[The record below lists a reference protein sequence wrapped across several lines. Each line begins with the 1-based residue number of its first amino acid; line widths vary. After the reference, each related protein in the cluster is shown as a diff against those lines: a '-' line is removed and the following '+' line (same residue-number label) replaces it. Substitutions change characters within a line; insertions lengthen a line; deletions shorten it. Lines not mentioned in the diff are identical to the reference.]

1 MIKIKLT
8 LIIFTAFSF
17 ILIYLFLR
25 GAEEEEEEED
35 QNSTIETK
43 IPERSPEQIAA
54 GKLEMEKIK
63 KHLLQTVTR
72 RRWVINYLYFL
83 NQTLIN

>member
-1 MIKIKLT
+1 MIKIKFT

-25 GAEEEEEEED
+25 GAEEEEEEEEEED

-63 KHLLQTVTR
+63 KQIKQNVTR
-72 RRWVINYLYFL
+72 RRCGGS
-83 NQTLIN
+83 

>member
-1 MIKIKLT
+1 MIKIKFT

-25 GAEEEEEEED
+25 GAEEVEEEEEED

-54 GKLEMEKIK
+54 EKLEMEKIK
-63 KHLLQTVTR
+63 KLLKQNVTR
-72 RRWVINYLYFL
+72 RRCGGS
-83 NQTLIN
+83 

>member
-1 MIKIKLT
+1 MIKIKFT

-25 GAEEEEEEED
+25 GAEEEEEED

-63 KHLLQTVTR
+63 KLLKQNVTR
-72 RRWVINYLYFL
+72 RRCGGS
-83 NQTLIN
+83 

>member
-1 MIKIKLT
+1 MIKIKFT

-25 GAEEEEEEED
+25 GAEEEEEEEEEEED

-54 GKLEMEKIK
+54 GKLEMEKINK
-63 KHLLQTVTR
+63 QLKQNVTR
-72 RRWVINYLYFL
+72 RRCGGS
-83 NQTLIN
+83 

>member
-1 MIKIKLT
+1 MIKIKFT
-8 LIIFTAFSF
+8 SIIFTAFSF

-25 GAEEEEEEED
+25 GAEEEEEEEEEED

-54 GKLEMEKIK
+54 EKLEMEKIK
-63 KHLLQTVTR
+63 KQIKQNVTR
-72 RRWVINYLYFL
+72 RRCGRS
-83 NQTLIN
+83 